1 MTELNIA
8 IIAGEHSGD
17 ILGADLM
24 SALSDL
30 AWHQNITL
38 NFKGVAGPKMIEQ
51 GCESYFDMEELAVMG
66 IVEILKRLPRLLKK
80 RKQLVADLIA
90 CQPDVVIGIDAPEFN
105 LDLELK
111 LKQAGIPTV
120 HYVSPSVWAWRQSR
134 IHKIKKACDL
144 VLALLPFEKAFYD
157 KHQMPCEFVGHTM
170 ADQIPLADQQISTRQ
185 RLGIAEGQ
193 KILGILPGSRGSEIK
208 FLLRPFL
215 ETARALKA
223 QIPELTFMLP
233 AVNEKRAAVIN
244 EIIETEFSDL
254 AVEVSIGNAREVMA
268 VSDAVLLA
276 SGTAA
281 LETMLMK
288 TPMVAAYQV
297 SWFSYQIFSRL
308 VKTEFFTLPN
318 LLAQK
323 MLVPELIQHDMTVE
337 RMVKEL
343 SPLLENEQ
351 LEIKQEYLAIH
362 EQIRLNASEKA
373 AECIWQLLGDNTG
386 SKLSKKEPDIGSDDE
401 NDEKNE
407 QLLEPD
413 VDSEEISVSEVKND
427 Q

>member
-1 MTELNIA
+1 MTELKIA

-17 ILGADLM
+17 ILGADLL

-30 AWHQNITL
+30 AWQQNVSFV
-38 NFKGVAGPKMIEQ
+38 FKGVAGPKMTEQ
-51 GCESYFDMEELAVMG
+51 GCSSYFDMEELAVMG

-80 RKQLVADLIA
+80 RKNLIQDLIEWR
-90 CQPDVVIGIDAPEFN
+90 PDIVIGIDAPEFN
-105 LDLELK
+105 LGLELK
-111 LKQAGIPTV
+111 LKQAGIKTV

-134 IHKIKKACDL
+134 IHTIKKACDL

-157 KHQMPCEFVGHTM
+157 KHNMPCEFVGHTM
-170 ADQIPLADQQISTRQ
+170 ADQIPLEDQQ
-185 RLGIAEGQ
+185 AELRETLNIDQGQ

-215 ETARALKA
+215 EAARQLK
-223 QIPELTFMLP
+223 QQMPELTFMLP
-233 AVNEKRAAVIN
+233 AVNEKRALVIN
-244 EIIETEFSDL
+244 QIIQDEFSDL
-254 AVEVSIGNAREVMA
+254 DIKVSIGNARDVMA

-308 VKTEFFTLPN
+308 VKTDYFTLPN

-323 MLVPELIQHDMTVE
+323 MLVPELIQHDMTVK
-337 RMVKEL
+337 RMVAEL
-343 SPLLENEQ
+343 SPLLSEPQQEIKAEY
-351 LEIKQEYLAIH
+351 LEIHQ
-362 EQIRLNASEKA
+362 QIRLNASKKA
-373 AECIWQLLGDNTG
+373 AESIWQLIGHDKQISDAEPSVTDG
-386 SKLSKKEPDIGSDDE
+386 SK
-401 NDEKNE
+401 
-407 QLLEPD
+407 
-413 VDSEEISVSEVKND
+413 
-427 Q
+427 

>member
-1 MTELNIA
+1 MSKLKIA
-8 IIAGEHSGD
+8 IVAGEHSGD

-30 AWHQNITL
+30 AWQQNITL
-38 NFKGVAGPKMIEQ
+38 EFKGIAGPLMMEQ
-51 GCESYFDMEELAVMG
+51 GCESFFDMEELSVMG

-80 RKQLVADLIA
+80 RKHLAQDLIA
-90 CQPDVVIGIDAPEFN
+90 WQPDVLIGIDAPEFN
-105 LDLELK
+105 LGLELM
-111 LKQAGIPTV
+111 LKQAGIKTV

-157 KHQMPCEFVGHTM
+157 KHEMPCEFVGHTM
-170 ADQIPLADQQISTRQ
+170 ADQIPVADQQATLRAE
-185 RLGIAEGQ
+185 LGIEQ
-193 KILGILPGSRGSEIK
+193 STKVLGLLPGSRGSEIK

-215 ETARALKA
+215 QTAAELK
-223 QIPELTFMLP
+223 QQLPELKIMLP
-233 AVNEKRAAVIN
+233 AVNEAKGEQIKA
-244 EIIETEFSDL
+244 IIDAEFADL
-254 AVEVSIGNAREVMA
+254 SVAVSIGNARDVMA

-297 SWFSYQIFSRL
+297 SWFSYQVFSRL

-323 MLVPELIQHDMTVE
+323 AMVPEFIQHDMTVE
-337 RMVKEL
+337 NLKREL
-343 SPLLENEQ
+343 LPLLTEPQNELKQ
-351 LEIKQEYLAIH
+351 QYADIHQSIKLD
-362 EQIRLNASEKA
+362 ASKKA
-373 AECIWQLLGDNTG
+373 AEHIWQLLERQD
-386 SKLSKKEPDIGSDDE
+386 
-401 NDEKNE
+401 
-407 QLLEPD
+407 
-413 VDSEEISVSEVKND
+413 
-427 Q
+427 

>member
-1 MTELNIA
+1 MSELKIA
-8 IIAGEHSGD
+8 MIAGEHSGD

-30 AWHQNITL
+30 AWQQNVTL
-38 NFKGVAGPKMIEQ
+38 EFKGVAGPLMMEK
-51 GCESYFDMEELAVMG
+51 GCESFFDMEELSVMG

-80 RKQLVADLIA
+80 RKQLVQDLIA
-90 CQPDVVIGIDAPEFN
+90 WQPDVVIGIDAPEFN

-111 LKQAGIPTV
+111 LKQAGIKTV

-134 IHKIKKACDL
+134 IHKIKQACDL

-157 KHQMPCEFVGHTM
+157 KHDMPCEFVGHTM
-170 ADQIPLADQQISTRQ
+170 ADQIPLADQQTQLRAE
-185 RLGIAEGQ
+185 LGIDPDS
-193 KILGILPGSRGSEIK
+193 KILGLLPGSRGSEIK

-215 ETARALKA
+215 QTAVELKKE
-223 QIPELTFMLP
+223 IPDLVLMLP
-233 AVNEKRAAVIN
+233 AVNDAKAEAIR
-244 EIIETEFSDL
+244 EIVEAEFADL
-254 AVEVSIGNAREVMA
+254 EVNISAGNARDVMA

-308 VKTEFFTLPN
+308 VKTDYFTLPN

-323 MLVPELIQHDMTVE
+323 ALVPEFIQDDMQVE
-337 RMVKEL
+337 TLKDAL
-343 SPLLENEQ
+343 LPLLTQDQSELKQ
-351 LEIKQEYLAIH
+351 AYTEIHQSIKLD
-362 EQIRLNASEKA
+362 ASKKA
-373 AECIWQLLGDNTG
+373 AECVWTLMEH
-386 SKLSKKEPDIGSDDE
+386 K
-401 NDEKNE
+401 
-407 QLLEPD
+407 
-413 VDSEEISVSEVKND
+413 
-427 Q
+427 

>member
-1 MTELNIA
+1 MTELKIA

-30 AWHQNITL
+30 AWQQNVKL
-38 NFKGVAGPKMIEQ
+38 SFKGVAGPKMAEL
-51 GCESYFDMEELAVMG
+51 GCSSYFDMEELAVMG

-80 RKQLVADLIA
+80 RKKLVQDLIEW
-90 CQPDVVIGIDAPEFN
+90 QPDIVIGIDAPEFN
-105 LDLELK
+105 IGLELM
-111 LKQAGIPTV
+111 LKEAGIKTV

-157 KHQMPCEFVGHTM
+157 KHDMPCQFVGHTM
-170 ADQIPLADQQISTRQ
+170 ADQIPLEDQQNDVRRQ
-185 RLGIAEGQ
+185 LNMPLEQ
-193 KILGILPGSRGSEIK
+193 KVLGILPGSRGSEIK

-215 ETARALKA
+215 QTARTLKTNM
-223 QIPELTFMLP
+223 PELKLMLP
-233 AVNEKRAAVIN
+233 AVNQKRAQVIN
-244 EIIETEFSDL
+244 QIIDEEFSDL
-254 AVEVSIGNAREVMA
+254 DIQVSIGNAREVMA
-268 VSDAVLLA
+268 ASDAVLLA

-308 VKTEFFTLPN
+308 VKTDYFTLPN

-337 RMVKEL
+337 RMVNEL
-343 SPLLENEQ
+343 TPLLQGESAVEKRSQ
-351 LEIKQEYLAIH
+351 IKQQYTEIH
-362 EQIRLNASEKA
+362 EQIRLNASQKA
-373 AECIWQLLGDNTG
+373 AESIWQVMGRNSGKVKGKGKTD
-386 SKLSKKEPDIGSDDE
+386 SDPTV
-401 NDEKNE
+401 N
-407 QLLEPD
+407 
-413 VDSEEISVSEVKND
+413 IAAD
-427 Q
+427 QNA

>member
-1 MTELNIA
+1 MSDLKIA

-30 AWHQNITL
+30 AWQQNIEIQY
-38 NFKGVAGPKMIEQ
+38 KGVAGPKMTEL

-66 IVEILKRLPRLLKK
+66 IAEILKRLPRLLKK
-80 RKQLVADLIA
+80 RKKLVQDLIEW
-90 CQPDVVIGIDAPEFN
+90 QPDIVIGIDAPEFN
-105 LDLELK
+105 LGLELK
-111 LKQAGIPTV
+111 LKQAGIKTV

-134 IHKIKKACDL
+134 IKTIKQACDM

-170 ADQIPLADQQISTRQ
+170 ADQIPLEDQQDEVRNQMDIPLDAKV
-185 RLGIAEGQ
+185 LGV
-193 KILGILPGSRGSEIK
+193 LPGSRGSEIK

-215 ETARALKA
+215 QTAQELQQ
-223 QIPELTFMLP
+223 QIPNLKLMLP
-233 AVNEKRAAVIN
+233 AVNEQKKQLIQT
-244 EIIETEFSDL
+244 IIDEEFSTL
-254 AVEVSIGNAREVMA
+254 EIEITVGNARDVMA

-297 SWFSYQIFSRL
+297 SWFSYQIFSRM
-308 VKTEFFTLPN
+308 VKTDYFTLPN

-323 MLVPELIQHDMTVE
+323 PLVPEFIQHDMTVD
-337 RMVKEL
+337 VLVNEL
-343 SPLLENEQ
+343 MPLLTQEQ
-351 LEIKQEYLAIH
+351 TELKQEYTDIH
-362 EQIRLNASEKA
+362 SSIKLDASKKA
-373 AECIWQLLGDNTG
+373 AEIVWQQLGRMQNG
-386 SKLSKKEPDIGSDDE
+386 QS
-401 NDEKNE
+401 
-407 QLLEPD
+407 
-413 VDSEEISVSEVKND
+413 
-427 Q
+427 

>member
-1 MTELNIA
+1 MSELKIA

-30 AWHQNITL
+30 AWQKNHTL
-38 NFKGVAGPKMIEQ
+38 SFKGVAGPKMTEQ
-51 GCESYFDMEELAVMG
+51 GCYSYFDMDELSVMG

-80 RKQLVADLIA
+80 RKNLVDDLLEW
-90 CQPDVVIGIDAPEFN
+90 QPDIVIGIDAPEFN
-105 LDLELK
+105 LGLELK
-111 LKQAGIPTV
+111 LKQAGLKTV

-134 IHKIKKACDL
+134 IHKIKQACDL

-170 ADQIPLADQQISTRQ
+170 ADQIPLEDQQNEIRNKMGLDLNS
-185 RLGIAEGQ
+185 
-193 KILGILPGSRGSEIK
+193 KILGVLPGSRGSEIK

-215 ETARALKA
+215 QTAQQL
-223 QIPELTFMLP
+223 QQQLPELNLLLP
-233 AVNEKRAAVIN
+233 AVNEKRAAVIKQ
-244 EIIETEFSDL
+244 IIQQEFPDIT
-254 AVEVSIGNAREVMA
+254 VNVSIGNARDVMA

-288 TPMVAAYQV
+288 TPMVAAYKV
-297 SWFSYQIFSRL
+297 GWFSYQVFSRM

-323 MLVPELIQHDMTVE
+323 GLVPELIQDDMTVE
-337 RMVKEL
+337 AMVKEL
-343 SPLLENEQ
+343 LPLLTQDQSET
-351 LEIKQEYLAIH
+351 KQTYLDIH
-362 EQIRLNASEKA
+362 QSIRLNASQKA
-373 AECIWQLLGDNTG
+373 AEQIWSLMSPEWERLNNHE
-386 SKLSKKEPDIGSDDE
+386 S
-401 NDEKNE
+401 
-407 QLLEPD
+407 
-413 VDSEEISVSEVKND
+413 SVNK
-427 Q
+427 